1 MISRHWTALLL
12 VAPLFGC
19 ANQPH
24 VTSSSDSTAL
34 LSAYEQYRQAWLKG
48 DTAAALAAIS
58 SDIKIYISGIP
69 DVVGKDSTR
78 KLFLDEMAA
87 NDVQLLNLEHQDI
100 LLSGDQATVVG
111 RYEEI
116 ELPKAKGP
124 PVQNVGRY
132 MTVWRK
138 EAGTWRIVRYM
149 LNDLP
154 PAPGAPHKTS

>member
-1 MISRHWTALLL
+1 MKRCVLLML
-12 VAPLFGC
+12 AVAACQTRP
-19 ANQPH
+19 
-24 VTSSSDSTAL
+24 SSNSAADSTAL
-34 LSAYEQYRQAWLKG
+34 LTAYEQYRQAWLKG
-48 DTAAALAAIS
+48 DSTAALAAIS
-58 SDIKIYISGIP
+58 NDIKIYISGLA

-78 KLFLDEMAA
+78 KLFLDEMRA
-87 NDVQLLNLEHQDI
+87 NDVQLLNLRHQDI

-132 MTVWRK
+132 MTVWRR
-138 EAGTWRIVRYM
+138 EGGTWRIVRYM

-154 PAPGAPHKTS
+154 AK

>member
-1 MISRHWTALLL
+1 MISHRWALSLI
-12 VAPLFGC
+12 VAPMLAC
-19 ANQPH
+19 ANHPQRASG
-24 VTSSSDSTAL
+24 VAADSTAL
-34 LSAYEQYRQAWLKG
+34 LTAYEQYRQAWLKG
-48 DTAAALAAIS
+48 DSTAALAAIS
-58 SDIKIYISGIP
+58 NDIKIYISGLG

-78 KLFLDEMAA
+78 KLFLDEMRA
-87 NDVQLLNLEHQDI
+87 NDVQLLNLKHQDI

-138 EAGTWRIVRYM
+138 EGGTWRIVRYM

-154 PAPGAPHKTS
+154 ARPAS